1 MAISA
6 FLILQGTPY
15 RVWTTPGKKE
25 MGRFALDVGVKVLSY
40 FEEYYGVPYPLPKTD
55 MIAIPDFSA
64 GAMENWGLI
73 TYRETAL
80 LCNEETASI
89 GIQFLR
95 CTSPA

>member
-1 MAISA
+1 M
-6 FLILQGTPY
+6 
-15 RVWTTPGKKE
+15 GK
-25 MGRFALDVGVKVLSY
+25 FALDVGVKVLSY
-40 FEEYYGVPYPLPKTD
+40 FEEYYGVDYPLPKTD

-89 GIQFLR
+89 GTIR
-95 CTSPA
+95 KSRVH